1 MGKYVLQ
8 IVLKKNVYILGGR
21 ETEVLVILLKYAIHR
36 FRSTSSLPKISLHK
50 QGFWRQVI
58 FFFYHCAI
66 RIIAYDLFSDIKKK
80 MYVLKKG
87 HQVTSVSGDSLLFM
101 FQLEEGFCNS

>member
-1 MGKYVLQ
+1 MPYTDLEVHPHCPKLA
-8 IVLKKNVYILGGR
+8 YINKASGD
-21 ETEVLVILLKYAIHR
+21 KS
-36 FRSTSSLPKISLHK
+36 F
-50 QGFWRQVI
+50 